1 MSGDEGHEGFNGR
14 ECEQDRSLDARR
26 ARLRASRDS
35 APNRLAD
42 SRKTRPSGQLDDAR
56 KALVTALHNCG
67 MFVIAAQI
75 CMLYSSAGLYK
86 VQGGAWG
93 TAQLSTSNPAS
104 EPRV

>member
-1 MSGDEGHEGFNGR
+1 MSGDEGGR
-14 ECEQDRSLDARR
+14 RWSLDARR

-35 APNRLAD
+35 APKRPAD

-56 KALVTALHNCG
+56 KALATVLHNCG

-86 VQGGAWG
+86 AQGGAWG
-93 TAQLSTSNPAS
+93 NGTALHIQPGL
-104 EPRV
+104 